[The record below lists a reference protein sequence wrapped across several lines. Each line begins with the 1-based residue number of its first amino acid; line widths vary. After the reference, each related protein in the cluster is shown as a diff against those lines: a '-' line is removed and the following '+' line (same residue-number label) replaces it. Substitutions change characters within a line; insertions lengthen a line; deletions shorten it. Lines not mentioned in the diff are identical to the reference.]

1 MDGNNRRLL
10 FNSDRSGL
18 ISGIF
23 NLDGYAGEY
32 FSTRSTIP
40 PYLYGQYDI
49 CIDDMGN
56 THQHTHDE
64 LHKHRKEHYDDHAG
78 IHSREMWED
87 MI

>member
-1 MDGNNRRLL
+1 MEVIEEFRLKEDAIIL
-10 FNSDRSGL
+10 YQTISYSVPENSPL
-18 ISGIF
+18 I
-23 NLDGYAGEY
+23 A
-32 FSTRSTIP
+32 
-40 PYLYGQYDI
+40 YGHYDI